1 VHVSVGRRS
10 VCHLSP
16 GNGPSNA
23 RAILAVF
30 CRRGWQLSLP
40 SLVAGAILNRRLMGI
55 YGWEQRLRL
64 APISACAIPT
74 VLHLSC
80 TICLFWLLPTLNSFE
95 EHLSTKRIR
104 RWCRQTDRQ
113 LARPTPTP
121 TLKHQKVQHER
132 RPRKQQRR
140 RYVAIHG
147 RLHQLCRKL
156 YDSRQTSLKKFF
168 RDVSRIYSPA
178 VKWL

>member
-1 VHVSVGRRS
+1 MHVSVGRRS

-95 EHLSTKRIR
+95 EHQRNVFGDDADRQIVNLHDQRRHRHWNTRKFNTNGVRGSNSVAATSPSTAVSISCAGSSTTVDRLHWRSSFVTFLGYIR
-104 RWCRQTDRQ
+104 RQ
-113 LARPTPTP
+113 
-121 TLKHQKVQHER
+121 
-132 RPRKQQRR
+132 
-140 RYVAIHG
+140 
-147 RLHQLCRKL
+147 
-156 YDSRQTSLKKFF
+156 
-168 RDVSRIYSPA
+168 
-178 VKWL
+178 